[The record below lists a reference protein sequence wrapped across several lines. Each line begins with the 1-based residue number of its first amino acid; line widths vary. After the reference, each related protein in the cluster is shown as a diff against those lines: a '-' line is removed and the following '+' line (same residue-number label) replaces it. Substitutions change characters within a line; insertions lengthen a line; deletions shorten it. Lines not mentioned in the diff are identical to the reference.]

1 MLDVIYNKLK
11 ASNDLSMSE
20 WKDVDPTIFNKH
32 VQYTHETGI
41 KKIDILK
48 ELKIEP
54 TIDVCEVCEVAI
66 KKEKVLHK
74 NTPIISKN
82 KKDETIKPLDVI
94 IKETM
99 SFDNSTK
106 YIKDVLITL
115 ISKEEFTK
123 IFGLTK
129 CAEIMS
135 GIVNNR
141 WNKSTALFISFLLDK
156 EIYYNEKVVLYN
168 KEKNIGRITIAKI

>member
-41 KKIDILK
+41 KKNDILK